1 MATKQNLQEE
11 IYSMEK
17 VIHDLTVQIDEAKGA
32 FEILKK
38 HTADVEISKQRIQN
52 ELYSLEDKSLKYL
65 NQNVELMNLIKHY
78 ETTINILTGRLIEGS
93 HTL

>member
-17 VIHDLTVQIDEAKGA
+17 VIYDLTVQIDEAKGA

-52 ELYSLEDKSLKYL
+52 ELYSLEEELDKIMNKQL
-65 NQNVELMNLIKHY
+65 ELMRLVRHY